1 MQLGVRQARYVGR
14 TKTLCQLL
22 LAATVANLTLVASG
36 VGLMRDRNHIR
47 AHPSHQLGGLL
58 TTILSANWHPF
69 AVGTRP
75 TLLLRGRFSATLLAS
90 NFRWRSCEA
99 TEFIA
104 DSSPR
109 SLMEGLIENKDL

>member
-1 MQLGVRQARYVGR
+1 MIHPQEALLQEARAFQQSEAFASISQTAAGSRTQAGATYAVGVRQARYIGR

-22 LAATVANLTLVASG
+22 LAATVANLTLVATG

-58 TTILSANWHPF
+58 TTILSAIWHAF

-75 TLLLRGRFSATLLAS
+75 TLLL
-90 NFRWRSCEA
+90 
-99 TEFIA
+99 
-104 DSSPR
+104 
-109 SLMEGLIENKDL
+109 EG